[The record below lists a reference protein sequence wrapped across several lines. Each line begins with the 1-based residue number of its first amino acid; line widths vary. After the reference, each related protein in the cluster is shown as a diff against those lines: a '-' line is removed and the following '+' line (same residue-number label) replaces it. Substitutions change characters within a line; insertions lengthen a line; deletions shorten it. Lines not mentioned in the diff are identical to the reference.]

1 MAQIDDFQKTHGIK
15 SKSLFRDAMSG
26 LLPQRI
32 AFRPKVAYQAPE
44 AKSFL
49 SHTFVSR
56 EAEFLN
62 DFTASSNLI
71 NRENLFALNS
81 KITNKFSSER
91 LGFRENMSYIMCMS
105 MAYLCDL
112 KLTWSKS

>member
-1 MAQIDDFQKTHGIK
+1 MAQIDDFQKTRGIR

-26 LLPQRI
+26 LLPQNI
-32 AFRPKVAYQAPE
+32 TFRPKVAYQAPE

-49 SHTFVSR
+49 SYSHISR
-56 EAEFLN
+56 ESEFLN
-62 DFTASSNLI
+62 DFAASSDLI
-71 NRENLFALNS
+71 NSENLFALNS

-105 MAYLCDL
+105 MAHLYDL
-112 KLTWSKS
+112 KLVWSK